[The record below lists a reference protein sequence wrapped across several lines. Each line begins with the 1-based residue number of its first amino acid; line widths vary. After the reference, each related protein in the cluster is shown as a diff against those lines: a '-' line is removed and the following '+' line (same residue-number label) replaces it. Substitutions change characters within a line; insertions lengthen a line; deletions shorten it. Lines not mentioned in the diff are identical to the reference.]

1 MIQTPQLQYIPVQ
14 QPVQPSYQQG
24 GYNPVQYNTAQN
36 PGVIYNYPT
45 ANCYPQPY
53 CTEKSQYNGVNIE
66 IVNPQGQGIAPNY
79 AAQMPA
85 QFYPVQQPVIMPQP
99 VAVPYPVSQA
109 VNQAPQGAV
118 PQPVQQPAVQ
128 PAPQVVPAPQIVTPA
143 QVQQP
148 AQPAPAQQPAAQPA
162 PQTTPVVDKPANVD
176 TSITPESFAG
186 KLKTTDLDAQKAA
199 IEEVAETVKNND
211 TAAPVLLDT
220 QVFDALVDII
230 DKDTSNLEG
239 PSPEIIELR
248 KKPQD
253 KLTAEEKAKAS
264 TPTPL
269 EKAEINKQYSLYTI
283 SYMQERLNNELT
295 KRNGKALDL
304 KDLPCIDKV
313 IDTVKSNPNPM
324 LRISAIASLSHIAK
338 PEYKADLATIFEIA
352 KTDEDARVKE
362 TATKALEA
370 LNK

>member
-1 MIQTPQLQYIPVQ
+1 MIQTPQMQYIPAQ
-14 QPVQPSYQQG
+14 QPVQTNYQPAA
-24 GYNPVQYNTAQN
+24 YNPVQYNAPQT
-36 PGVIYNYPT
+36 PGVIYNYPM
-45 ANCYPQPY
+45 ASCYGQPY

-79 AAQMPA
+79 TTQVPA
-85 QFYPVQQPVIMPQP
+85 QYYPIQQPVMQP
-99 VAVPYPVSQA
+99 YAVPFPVSQA

-118 PQPVQQPAVQ
+118 QQPVPQAAPQQ

-148 AQPAPAQQPAAQPA
+148 A
-162 PQTTPVVDKPANVD
+162 PQTTPVVDKPIAVD
-176 TSITPESFAG
+176 SSVSPESFAG
-186 KLKTTDLDAQKAA
+186 KLKVSDLDAQKSA
-199 IEEVAETVKNND
+199 IEEVAEAVKNND
-211 TAAPVLLDT
+211 KLAPVLLDT
-220 QVFDALVDII
+220 QIFDALVDII

-239 PSPEIIELR
+239 PSPEVIELR

-253 KLTAEEKAKAS
+253 KLTDAEKAKAS

-283 SYMQERLNNELT
+283 SYMQERLNNELQ
-295 KRNGKALDL
+295 KRNNKSLEL

-338 PEYKADLATIFEIA
+338 PEYKADLTTIFEIA
-352 KTDEDARVKE
+352 KTDEDARVKD
-362 TATKALEA
+362 AAAKALEA